1 VSAPRFF
8 VEALDR
14 ASVTLGEADSRHAL
28 RALRL
33 RPGDE
38 LLLSDDRGT
47 VARGVLAREERG
59 RAVVDVAETASVA
72 RPVPT
77 VGVAL
82 VPPSADRLRWAVQ
95 KLTELGVDR
104 IELLGSARAVR
115 WAEEAERRRAAERVR
130 AVAREAAMQSRRAF
144 LPDVEAAP
152 SLGEI
157 LARPQTVAVLW
168 EGGGSPLAGILPDG
182 ADAITLV
189 VGPEGGFTKEEVDAV
204 RRSNA
209 VLASLGAAILRTETA
224 AEAAAVLALARYGRL
239 G

>member
-14 ASVTLGEADSRHAL
+14 VSVTLGDADSRHAL

-38 LLLSDDRGT
+38 ILLSDDRGT
-47 VARGVLAREERG
+47 VSRGVLTGSEGG
-59 RAVVDVAETASVA
+59 RAVVDVTETASVA
-72 RPVPT
+72 RPVPAI
-77 VGVAL
+77 GVAL

-104 IELLGSARAVR
+104 VELLGSARAAR
-115 WAEEAERRRAAERVR
+115 WAEDAERRRAAERVR

-144 LPDVEAAP
+144 LPTVEAAP
-152 SLGEI
+152 RLEEI
-157 LARPQTVAVLW
+157 LARPHPGAVLW
-168 EGGGSPLAGILPDG
+168 EAGGLPLGDVLSEG
-182 ADAITLV
+182 ADAVTLV
-189 VGPEGGFTKEEVDAV
+189 VGPEGGFTSEEVEAV

-209 VLASLGAAILRTETA
+209 ALVSLGPAILRTETA
-224 AEAAAVLALARYGRL
+224 AEAAAVLALSRYGRL